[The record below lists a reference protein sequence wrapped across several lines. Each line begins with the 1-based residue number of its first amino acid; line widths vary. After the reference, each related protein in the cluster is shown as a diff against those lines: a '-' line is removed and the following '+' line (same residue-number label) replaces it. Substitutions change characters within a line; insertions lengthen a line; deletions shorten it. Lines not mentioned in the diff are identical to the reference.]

1 MQILQQP
8 QNYTGRLGDTA
19 SFTVVVEGSG
29 ITYNWQFSSNG
40 GSTWKASSLTG
51 KTTATAS
58 GEITTERL
66 NYLYRCAIS
75 DGTETIYSAPV
86 AMILF
91 VYVLGSATITLST
104 VVDVAA
110 TYRYYLLQ
118 SSTLNPPT
126 KPTVNPPTGNWTDT
140 EPTYTSGSTNTL
152 YFVDLTVFSDGTWSY
167 SSVSRSSAY
176 EAAKEAYNR
185 AVAAQEAA
193 ARALS
198 QTELIIGTQTAA
210 TGAWTGI
217 ASFSELVDG
226 QQIAYWLPY
235 AGSGNA
241 TLNLTLSN
249 GSTTG
254 AVNCYYSGT
263 TRLTTH
269 YAAGNVVHLTYR
281 KNAVISGGSTTYTGW
296 WADANYDTNTY
307 DRVRLNNA
315 ITAKT
320 AISSAHLIVGDNSGF
335 FHLTASAVFD
345 INKPILYAAS
355 AISVAA
361 TGTGNYLSYPS
372 INLRTTNGVSSW
384 TAEKGKTCY
393 LVGTLTGSTF
403 TVAATN
409 WLTTAPADETG
420 TLSFISL
427 GFMYS
432 TYQLYLYPEHPIF
445 RIIGGVLTAASQIAY
460 EAQAAVVELEDNME
474 LQLENVHAQITE
486 TADSIRQEVQANYA
500 SSAGVDQL
508 RQQVTSLSEQ
518 TEDNFTWSVT
528 RINQLQSDLT
538 DGQEATDEQ
547 LALIRTYMS
556 FTEAGLII
564 GKTGN
569 PFTFRVVNNKLSFYM
584 NETEVAYLSN
594 NKLYVTQA
602 EILTR
607 LQIGKFA
614 YEPQTNGN
622 LSLIYTG

>member
-8 QNYTGRLGDTA
+8 QDFLGRLGETA

-29 ITYNWQFSSNG
+29 ITYSWQYSSNS
-40 GSTWKASSLTG
+40 GSTWKTSGLAG

-58 GEITTERL
+58 GELTTERL
-66 NYLYRCAIS
+66 NYMYRCVIS
-75 DGTETIYSAPV
+75 DGAETVYSDPV
-86 AMILF
+86 VMILLTC
-91 VYVLGSATITLST
+91 VLGSTSITLST
-104 VVDVAA
+104 VIDVAA

-118 SSTLNPPT
+118 SSTLNPPA
-126 KPTVNPPTGNWTDT
+126 KPTVNPPGGNWSDT
-140 EPTYTSGSTNTL
+140 EPTYTNGSTNTL

-185 AVAAQEAA
+185 ATAA
-193 ARALS
+193 A
-198 QTELIIGTQTAA
+198 
-210 TGAWTGI
+210 
-217 ASFSELVDG
+217 D
-226 QQIAYWLPY
+226 
-235 AGSGNA
+235 
-241 TLNLTLSN
+241 
-249 GSTTG
+249 
-254 AVNCYYSGT
+254 
-263 TRLTTH
+263 
-269 YAAGNVVHLTYR
+269 
-281 KNAVISGGSTTYTGW
+281 
-296 WADANYDTNTY
+296 
-307 DRVRLNNA
+307 
-315 ITAKT
+315 
-320 AISSAHLIVGDNSGF
+320 
-335 FHLTASAVFD
+335 
-345 INKPILYAAS
+345 
-355 AISVAA
+355 
-361 TGTGNYLSYPS
+361 
-372 INLRTTNGVSSW
+372 
-384 TAEKGKTCY
+384 
-393 LVGTLTGSTF
+393 
-403 TVAATN
+403 
-409 WLTTAPADETG
+409 
-420 TLSFISL
+420 
-427 GFMYS
+427 
-432 TYQLYLYPEHPIF
+432 
-445 RIIGGVLTAASQIAY
+445 IAY
-460 EAQAAVVELEDNME
+460 EAQSAVVELEDNME